1 MAKKTAKKKIT
12 SQWTNRFRTVNGKRK
27 LMQVKKVGKRTL
39 VRVIPKK
46 TKFSKPKLLK
56 RSIVQKAV
64 RNHSIPKDKQRL
76 AMPPGKRR
84 SKSGK
89 IYTEHRVNRSDK
101 SRKNRL

>member
-12 SQWTNRFRTVNGKRK
+12 SQWTNRFRTVNGKKK

-46 TKFSKPKLLK
+46 NKFSKPKVLT
-56 RSIVQKAV
+56 RSVVQKKV
-64 RNHSIPKDKQRL
+64 RNHSIPKDRQRL

-89 IYTEHRVNRSDK
+89 IYTEHRANRTDIN
-101 SRKNRL
+101 RKKRL